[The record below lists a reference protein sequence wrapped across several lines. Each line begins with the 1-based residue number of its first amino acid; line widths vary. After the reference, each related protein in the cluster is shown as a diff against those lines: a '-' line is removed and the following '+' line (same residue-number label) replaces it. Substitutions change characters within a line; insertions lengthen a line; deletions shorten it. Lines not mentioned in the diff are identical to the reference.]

1 MRSQS
6 AFRIFVFSASVLVSA
21 AISAQAPA
29 PNNGNYPPGPTW
41 RPAAI
46 GGDNSAAPAG
56 YPPSGSATMPA
67 PPPVRT
73 DADIHPTTPS
83 GNPFLAPTPLMARR
97 QVRVT
102 EGSGQLPNDQGQVW
116 RDYDI
121 SPYTARVTTTK
132 RPEQAIIDWILRET
146 GYEVWHGEPLGI
158 LSATPRTL
166 HVYHTPQ
173 MQAVVADIVDRFVG
187 SEAETRTFGLRI
199 ATVDSPNWR
208 VAAHRALRPIPVQTP
223 GVSAW
228 LMSKED
234 AAVLL
239 STLQHR
245 GDYREHSSPHLLVN
259 NGQST
264 VITGQRGRQFVRD
277 VNPRPDAWQGYEN
290 LPGQIDEGFSLE
302 FQPLLTSDRRAV
314 DAMIKCQIDQVE
326 KLVPL
331 MLEVPTQTSPR
342 QRAKV
347 EVPQVSNFRF
357 AERFRWPVD
366 QVLILGLGMVP
377 LPVPVD
383 STPTVAGLP
392 LPPLPF
398 PSSPPRADLLVII
411 ESKGPLAET
420 PGAANA
426 VVPTQ
431 VQRQ

>member
-1 MRSQS
+1 MRSLS
-6 AFRIFVFSASVLVSA
+6 ALTFLFSSALATFTAGSVH
-21 AISAQAPA
+21 AQAPA
-29 PNNGNYPPGPTW
+29 NGGYPPGAGW
-41 RPAAI
+41 RPAAL
-46 GGDNSAAPAG
+46 GGDNGVVPAAATVPAPA
-56 YPPSGSATMPA
+56 ATPA
-67 PPPVRT
+67 PP
-73 DADIHPTTPS
+73 AAAS
-83 GNPFLAPTPLMARR
+83 GGNPFIAATPLVARR
-97 QVRVT
+97 PLRVT
-102 EGSGQLPNDQGQVW
+102 SGNGQLPNDQGQVW
-116 RDYDI
+116 REYDI

-146 GYEVWHGEPLGI
+146 GYEVWHGEPFGI

-166 HVYHTPQ
+166 RVYHTPQ
-173 MQAVVADIVDRFVG
+173 MQAIVADIVDRFVS
-187 SEAETRTFGLRI
+187 SEAETRTFSLRV
-199 ATVDSPNWR
+199 ATVDNPNWR
-208 VAAHRALRPIPVQTP
+208 VAAHRVLRPVPVQTP

-228 LMSKED
+228 LLSKED

-259 NGQST
+259 NGQAT
-264 VITGQRGRQFVRD
+264 VISAQRGRAFVRD

-302 FQPLLTSDRRAV
+302 FQPLLTTDRRSV

-326 KLVPL
+326 KLVPV

-347 EVPQVSNFRF
+347 EVPQVSNYRF
-357 AERFRWPVD
+357 GERFRWPMD
-366 QVLILGLGMVP
+366 QVLILGMGMVA

-392 LPPLPF
+392 LPL

-420 PGAANA
+420 PGAAGV
-426 VVPTQ
+426 VVPGTAP
-431 VQRQ
+431 RQ

>member
-1 MRSQS
+1 MRSRS
-6 AFRIFVFSASVLVSA
+6 AFGTFLFSA
-21 AISAQAPA
+21 AILALTAISAHAQAPA
-29 PNNGNYPPGPTW
+29 SGTYPPGPSW
-41 RPAAI
+41 RPATI
-46 GGDNSAAPAG
+46 GGDNGVVPAAATAPAPATPAPSPAAAP
-56 YPPSGSATMPA
+56 
-67 PPPVRT
+67 RN
-73 DADIHPTTPS
+73 
-83 GNPFLAPTPLMARR
+83 NPFLAPTPLVARR
-97 QVRVT
+97 PLRVT
-102 EGSGQLPNDQGQVW
+102 SGSGQLPNEQGQVW
-116 RDYDI
+116 REYDI

-146 GYEVWHGEPLGI
+146 GYEVWHSEPFGI

-166 HVYHTPQ
+166 RVYHTPQ

-187 SEAETRTFGLRI
+187 SEAETRTFSLRI

-208 VAAHRALRPIPVQTP
+208 VAAHRVLRPVPVQTP

-228 LMSKED
+228 LLSKED

-245 GDYREHSSPHLLVN
+245 SDYREHSSPHLLVN
-259 NGQST
+259 NGQAT
-264 VITGQRGRQFVRD
+264 VISAQRGRPFVRD

-302 FQPLLTSDRRAV
+302 FQPLLAADRRSV

-326 KLVPL
+326 KLVPV

-357 AERFRWPVD
+357 GERFRWPVD
-366 QVLILGLGMVP
+366 QVLILGMGMVA

-383 STPTVAGLP
+383 STPTLAGVPLP
-392 LPPLPF
+392 LP
-398 PSSPPRADLLVII
+398 SSPSRADLLVIV

-420 PGAANA
+420 PGAAA
-426 VVPTQ
+426 APGQ
-431 VQRQ
+431 APRP